1 MRIIVSLTSYPKRIG
16 IVDKVIKTLLIQTM
30 KPDKIVLWLSEEE
43 FKDRDLP
50 EQLLKLCQFGL
61 EIQWVTDDLKSH
73 KKYYYA
79 VQEYLNDIVIT
90 VDDDMYYH
98 PELIETLYRSYIQHP
113 KAVSCTLVNLIC
125 AENEE
130 VLPYAQWRKDYIV
143 AEDTELM
150 DLLPVGAGGVLYPPK
165 CFDLEKLCDEEIIRR
180 YCLYQDDIWLKVNEL
195 IEHVSTVLVKDS
207 TKFRL
212 MPIIG
217 TQECALFGGINRT
230 GNDAALRGLKKY
242 LSEFG
247 LTLYELCFSPNN
259 TIPKWEQEE
268 GWKLDKLVRAIT
280 KEESVYL
287 YGAGEGA
294 KSVYEYLKKKKLEC
308 FIKGF
313 LVTGRKENP
322 ESIFNIPVISMAEF
336 SDYTSVVLIAT
347 AERNQ
352 KEITYNLRKAG
363 CSQIAAVKDPV
374 ITQYNRL
381 IRTIE
386 QLDRNF
392 AISFPVIDMKEI
404 KDR

>member
-16 IVDKVIKTLLIQTM
+16 TVDKVIKTLLIQTM

-43 FKDRDLP
+43 FEERNLP

-61 EIQWVTDDLKSH
+61 EIQWVTDDLKPH

-98 PELIETLYRSYIQHP
+98 PELIETLYHSYIRHP
-113 KAVSCTLVNLIC
+113 KSVSCTLVNLIC
-125 AENEE
+125 AENRE
-130 VLPYAQWRKDYIV
+130 VLPYGQWKKDYIA

-165 CFDLEKLCDEEIIRR
+165 CFDLEKLCDEESIKR
-180 YCLYQDDIWLKVNEL
+180 YCLYQDDIWLKINEL
-195 IEHVSTVLVKDS
+195 MEHVSTVLVKDS

-212 MPIIG
+212 MPISK

-230 GNDAALRGLKKY
+230 GNDAALEGLKEY
-242 LSEFG
+242 LSGLG

-259 TIPKWEQEE
+259 TISKWEQDER
-268 GWKLDKLVRAIT
+268 WKLDKLISTIAN
-280 KEESVYL
+280 EESVYL

-313 LVTGRKENP
+313 LVTGRQGNP
-322 ESIFNIPVISMAEF
+322 ESLFNIPVISMDEF
-336 SDYTSVVLIAT
+336 SDYKSVILIAT
-347 AERNQ
+347 AERSQ
-352 KEITYNLRKAG
+352 REIVNKLRKAG
-363 CSQIAAVKDPV
+363 CSQIAAAKDPV

-392 AISFPVIDMKEI
+392 SISFNVINMKEI